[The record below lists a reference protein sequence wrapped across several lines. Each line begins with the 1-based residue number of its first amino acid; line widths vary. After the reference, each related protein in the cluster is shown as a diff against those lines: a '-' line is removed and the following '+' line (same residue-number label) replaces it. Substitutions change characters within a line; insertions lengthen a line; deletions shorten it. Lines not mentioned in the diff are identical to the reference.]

1 MTSPQEPKPDP
12 RNPPA
17 ADRVV
22 TTRRSGRRAIV
33 TLSGELD
40 ADVEAEIS
48 RTINQTISLRG
59 LEMLHLDTTR
69 VTFIDSSGLRQLVLA
84 TQLATALGI
93 DLRIVVDEHGP
104 VARLLDLSG
113 LRQAL
118 PIVPD
123 RPTK

>member
-1 MTSPQEPKPDP
+1 MTSPQEPKPNS
-12 RNPPA
+12 RNPSA
-17 ADRVV
+17 ADHVV
-22 TTRRSGRRAIV
+22 TTRRSGRRAVV
-33 TLSGELD
+33 TLSGEVD

-48 RTINQTISLRG
+48 RTIKQTISRRG
-59 LEMLHLDTTR
+59 LELLHLETTR

-84 TQLATALGI
+84 TQSASALGI
-93 DLRIVVDEHGP
+93 DLCIVVDEHGP

-123 RPTK
+123 RPVK

>member
-1 MTSPQEPKPDP
+1 MTSPQEPKPDS

-17 ADRVV
+17 ADHVV

-33 TLSGELD
+33 TLSGEVD

-59 LEMLHLDTTR
+59 FEMLHLDTTR

-84 TQLATALGI
+84 TQLASAHGV
-93 DLRIVVDEHGP
+93 DLCIVVDEHGP

-118 PIVPD
+118 PIVPNQ
-123 RPTK
+123 PAK